1 MVVAFVVVVVV
12 VGALSSADE
21 LLETTLTRGS
31 MRSRMISTSSSSLRN
46 AVRAARR
53 DSRKGVS
60 PSKRCG
66 CLCGRGERQRGDVGG
81 EKQEEMEDDQAK
93 DAEEAD
99 ADDESDRMDE
109 EKIDTHPAA
118 TPIKAHLLT
127 LVS

>member
-81 EKQEEMEDDQAK
+81 EKQEEMEDD
-93 DAEEAD
+93 EEWSEENKGD
-99 ADDESDRMDE
+99 GSEDEYEDMDGVRDE
-109 EKIDTHPAA
+109 AQNG
-118 TPIKAHLLT
+118 
-127 LVS
+127 